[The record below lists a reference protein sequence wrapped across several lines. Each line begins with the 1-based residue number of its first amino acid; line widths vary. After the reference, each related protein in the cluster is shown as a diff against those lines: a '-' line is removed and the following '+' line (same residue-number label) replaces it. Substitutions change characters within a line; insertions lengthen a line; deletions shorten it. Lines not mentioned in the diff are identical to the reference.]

1 MRHNVKGRKLK
12 RTSSHKKALMRTLVT
27 QLLEYKRIH
36 TTEAKAKELRP
47 YAEKIITKARLAY
60 QREQQGLLAD
70 GQQYDVHTRRLLARD
85 IRKKSVIENL
95 FDEILPEVADRPGGY
110 TRIVKTGIRRGDS
123 GRAALIELVDF
134 NTEIVGTPKKKS
146 SKPKAKKET
155 KVETAPVVQAA
166 EEVVEEVVETAS
178 DVVEAATDAVEEVV
192 ETAEAVVDQVEE
204 VASEVVE
211 TASDVVETATD
222 AVEEVVEE
230 VTAEETPEE
239 VKDEASEESSEE
251 NNDEEKKD

>member
-95 FDEILPEVADRPGGY
+95 FDEILPEVGDRPGGY
-110 TRIVKTGIRRGDS
+110 TRIVKTGIRRGDA

-155 KVETAPVVQAA
+155 KVETTPVVQVA
-166 EEVVEEVVETAS
+166 EEVVEEI
-178 DVVEAATDAVEEVV
+178 V
-192 ETAEAVVDQVEE
+192 ETAEAVVDQVEK

-211 TASDVVETATD
+211 TTSD
-222 AVEEVVEE
+222 AVEAAAEVIEEVVEE
-230 VTAEETPEE
+230 TVTEEATAEETSEE
-239 VKDEASEESSEE
+239 IKDEDSEETTDE
-251 NNDEEKKD
+251 NTDEEKKD

>member
-95 FDEILPEVADRPGGY
+95 FDEILPEVGDRPGGY
-110 TRIVKTGIRRGDS
+110 TRIVKTGIRRGDA

-155 KVETAPVVQAA
+155 KVETAPVAQAA
-166 EEVVEEVVETAS
+166 EEVVEEI
-178 DVVEAATDAVEEVV
+178 V
-192 ETAEAVVDQVEE
+192 ETAEVVVDQVEE

-211 TASDVVETATD
+211 TASDVVETVTD

-230 VTAEETPEE
+230 VTAEETSEE